1 MGSDTRFVDLRR
13 LADWFA
19 TQPTRP
25 SLHVE
30 KIVERLGTVC
40 VPLLGR
46 ELCAPQ
52 QARRDAARTA
62 LAQLATTNRSVRPRV
77 IEALREITEGT
88 APDHGKVCALGLLGE
103 LGERGAAK
111 FHDPDKIQRTS
122 AINLAEQLET
132 AADIASAADLM
143 VGKLAPNDMVSL
155 LAIMAEAVPARAQ
168 DLAHELCARLDLAA
182 DLRERIADVAL
193 LHPAATAPAPASE
206 PRRLARPTH
215 VTVLVDASEPP
226 GEQVPWACGAA
237 RVVVVATR
245 KISGERR
252 WRRWAVLISGDGRI
266 EDCLHE
272 EHAGDDRDATAL
284 IANLCADGYRI
295 ASREPLRAKELIAA
309 AARVTGA
316 LAARSTDQAAQRLP
330 SAYYLGRDLLD
341 LGEAHLAPARAHP
354 TAANVGRAVELI
366 ADGDVAR
373 ARLLLTRCEPS
384 ADVEAATAACHLA
397 QDRTADAAACL
408 ARAIELEP
416 AWPLHHWNLA
426 AALHRLN
433 DRAGAYQALKRFVAT
448 SSEPTALVGDPDQPE
463 RIQLANKLVVELE
476 RTARLAGVSLKKR
489 KRKLER

>member
-1 MGSDTRFVDLRR
+1 MGSDTRFADLRR

-19 TQPTRP
+19 TEPSRP

-30 KIVERLGTVC
+30 KIVERLGAVC

-62 LAQLATTNRSVRPRV
+62 LAQLATTQRSVRPRV
-77 IEALREITEGT
+77 IEALREITDGA

-103 LGERGAAK
+103 LGERGAAR

-122 AINLAEQLET
+122 AINLAAQLET

-143 VGKLAPNDMVSL
+143 VGKLAPDDMVSL
-155 LAIMAEAVPARAQ
+155 LAIMAEAVPARAH
-168 DLAHELCARLDLAA
+168 DLVHELCARLDLAA

-193 LHPAATAPAPASE
+193 LHAPTTPVSIE
-206 PRRLARPTH
+206 PRRIARPTL
-215 VTVLVDASEPP
+215 VTVLVD
-226 GEQVPWACGAA
+226 GAA

-245 KISGERR
+245 KVSGERR

-272 EHAGDDRDATAL
+272 EHTGGDRDAATL
-284 IANLCADGYRI
+284 IANLCADGYRV
-295 ASREPLRAKELIAA
+295 ASREPLHAKELVAA

-316 LAARSTDQAAQRLP
+316 LAARSADHAAQRLP

-341 LGEAHLAPARAHP
+341 LGEAHLARARANP
-354 TAANVGRAVELI
+354 TSATVGRAVELI
-366 ADGDVAR
+366 ADGDLPR
-373 ARLLLTRCEPS
+373 ARLLLARCEPS
-384 ADVEAATAACHLA
+384 ADVEAATAACDLA
-397 QDRTADAAACL
+397 QDRAADAAACL

-433 DRAGAYQALKRFVAT
+433 DRAGSYQALKRFVAA
-448 SSEPTALVGDPDQPE
+448 SAEPTALVGDPDQPE
-463 RIQLANKLVVELE
+463 RLVLANKLLVELA
-476 RTARLAGVSLKKR
+476 RTARLAGVSLRKR
-489 KRKLER
+489 KRKQ